1 MMGQVLGK
9 NSCSN
14 CGKPIN
20 EDSEKRGGLCPE
32 CFKELVRV
40 FNEKKVKNA
49 IEFCRNHQP
58 IIKKQENGKP
68 FYACYL
74 PTMMEAIEVESE
86 KPNVKRIDFRIDF
99 GQGGLQRI
107 GNLVG
112 MAGFYYDS
120 EYYWASTPEKV
131 FDAWNW
137 FNQKTQANEDY
148 WMAIESDTVRDFI
161 DNNWRPFN
169 YEFRDA
175 LTASILSLILNL
187 YTLDSMNVDVS
198 KKLSE
203 IRQQMRGR
211 IVKYERLSRSV
222 SFSTNYKVSRK
233 AMGRVTDLRLFL
245 AHLSSESRLATFAKL
260 NGFDVALSI
269 MPDLIING
277 KRIDV
282 KKPVERYVIP
292 ENRPNFITFVSDE
305 STVIENLSNHVSEGF
320 RQGVDVVAIEVNHLE
335 KRPIKGFNSK
345 WLGPTMALKNALMN
359 AISYDKKGTVLL
371 FRINSKGCFGR
382 VLRCW
387 KLQE

>member
-1 MMGQVLGK
+1 MGQVLGK
-9 NSCSN
+9 SSCSE
-14 CGKPIN
+14 CGKPIDE
-20 EDSEKRGGLCPE
+20 EDLEKRAGLCPE

-40 FNEKKVKNA
+40 FNEKKVENA
-49 IEFCRNHQP
+49 VEFCRNHQP

-74 PTMMEAIEVESE
+74 PTMMEAVEVESE
-86 KPNVKRIDFRIDF
+86 KPNVKRIDFRVDF

-120 EYYWASTPEKV
+120 KYYWATTPEKI

-137 FNQKTQANEDY
+137 FNQEIQANEDY

-161 DNNWRPFN
+161 DSNWNPFN
-169 YEFRDA
+169 SEFRDS
-175 LTASILSLILNL
+175 LTLHILSLIFDLYVLN
-187 YTLDSMNVDVS
+187 SMKVDVS

-203 IRQQMRGR
+203 IRQQMRGS
-211 IVKYERLSRSV
+211 VDKYEKLSRKV
-222 SFSTNYKVSRK
+222 EFSTNYKISRE
-233 AMGRVTDLRLFL
+233 AMLRVTNLRKFL
-245 AHLSSESRLATFAKL
+245 AHLCSESRLATFAKL
-260 NGFDVALSI
+260 RGFDVTLSI
-269 MPDLIING
+269 RPDLIINS

-292 ENRPNFITFVSDE
+292 KKRDFITFVSDE
-305 STVIENLSNHVSEGF
+305 STVIENLTNHIREGF
-320 RQGVDVVAIEVNHLE
+320 KQKVDVVAIEVNHLE

-345 WLGPTMALKNALMN
+345 WFGPTIGLKNALMN
-359 AISYDKKGTVLL
+359 AISYDKKGIVLL
-371 FRINSKGCFGR
+371 FKVNEKGCFGR
-382 VLRCW
+382 VLRCR

>member
-1 MMGQVLGK
+1 
-9 NSCSN
+9 
-14 CGKPIN
+14 
-20 EDSEKRGGLCPE
+20 
-32 CFKELVRV
+32 
-40 FNEKKVKNA
+40 
-49 IEFCRNHQP
+49 
-58 IIKKQENGKP
+58 
-68 FYACYL
+68 
-74 PTMMEAIEVESE
+74 MMEAIEAESE

-148 WMAIESDTVRDFI
+148 WTAIESDTVRDFI

-169 YEFRDA
+169 YEFRDS
-175 LTASILSLILNL
+175 LTVSILSLILNL
-187 YTLDSMNVDVS
+187 YTLESMKVDVS

-222 SFSTNYKVSRK
+222 TFSTNYKFSRK

-305 STVIENLSNHVSEGF
+305 STVIENLSNHISEGF

-345 WLGPTMALKNALMN
+345 WLGPTITLKNALMN

-371 FRINSKGCFGR
+371 FRINSKGCFGQ

-387 KLQE
+387 KFQE